1 MRLRRPVLLLLVAA
15 ILVVFL
21 AISAV
26 LARVFSVDGAE
37 RAAIVSLVQ
46 AEGRG
51 DQAGM
56 LRQLFRCTSP
66 ACRARVAEDAAK
78 LKRPGHVGI
87 ALINPSA
94 GFALT
99 GSLGTARVAW
109 YAQDPRPVVQC
120 VKVRRTG
127 NALIGFRIR
136 LLELSLRMKTDGAC
150 PARY

>member
-1 MRLRRPVLLLLVAA
+1 MLLLLIVVLVA
-15 ILVVFL
+15 LFL

-46 AEGRG
+46 AEARG
-51 DQAGM
+51 DRAGM
-56 LRQLFRCTSP
+56 IRQLYACSGA
-66 ACRARVAEDAAK
+66 ACRARVAEDATK
-78 LKRPGHVGI
+78 LERPGRVGI

-109 YAQDPRPVVQC
+109 YAADPRPVVQC
-120 VKVRRTG
+120 VRVRRTG
-127 NALIGFRIR
+127 NALTGFRIR
-136 LLELSLRMKTDGAC
+136 LLELSRRITTDGAC